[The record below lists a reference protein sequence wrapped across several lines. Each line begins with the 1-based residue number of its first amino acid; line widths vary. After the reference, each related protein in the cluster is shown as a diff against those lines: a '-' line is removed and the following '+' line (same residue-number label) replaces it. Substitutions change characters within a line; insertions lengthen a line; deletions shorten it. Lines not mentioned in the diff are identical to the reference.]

1 MINWTE
7 EDVKFVCNTM
17 IVPAMEQVMKMVD
30 VSYDS
35 NYKSIEA
42 VVGALDKVNYQHK
55 REISFLQTIIIQY
68 CRLDPQKLQLARE
81 EYFKQ
86 YDELNKSNEVCNDE

>member
-17 IVPAMEQVMKMVD
+17 VVPAMEQVMKMVD

-55 REISFLQTIIIQY
+55 REISFLQTI
-68 CRLDPQKLQLARE
+68 ARSLVIDG
-81 EYFKQ
+81 YFDTGV
-86 YDELNKSNEVCNDE
+86 YLIASSL